1 VAEVPTAQAYRE
13 RWRITVVLTVGTVGW
28 FSGICVDVPAASRA
42 AWRSEPLF
50 HRFWAMLVSSRLA
63 NLKDQRRSVS
73 PVSGNL
79 VSVSLWL
86 VLIPE
91 RLGDLRTRG
100 S

>member
-1 VAEVPTAQAYRE
+1 
-13 RWRITVVLTVGTVGW
+13 
-28 FSGICVDVPAASRA
+28 
-42 AWRSEPLF
+42 
-50 HRFWAMLVSSRLA
+50 MLVSSRLA